1 MEMMEDRPINNMPED
16 QIGGDKKVFDRGRML
31 YDKVSVFFF
40 SFFFLFFSFLT
51 SFLFSSFFLFLQSC
65 AEEEPI
71 FSSFFATTSVLPQCA
86 VRVIT
91 TVGLKDQFSFTCC
104 RNKFFTW
111 VYYYNYE
118 LTLRSDFQSERLFL
132 NS

>member
-16 QIGGDKKVFDRGRML
+16 QIGSDKKVFDRGRML

-40 SFFFLFFSFLT
+40 SFFFLFFVFFSF
-51 SFLFSSFFLFLQSC
+51 FLFSSFFLFLQSC

-71 FSSFFATTSVLPQCA
+71 FSSFFATTSVLSQCA

-91 TVGLKDQFSFTCC
+91 TDSF
-104 RNKFFTW
+104 NKINFHSLVIVF
-111 VYYYNYE
+111 
-118 LTLRSDFQSERLFL
+118 
-132 NS
+132 NSLP